1 MTLKELR
8 ESLQKCC
15 DDAGTF
21 ISVDV
26 SQVRQAGLRKSEPM
40 ISILITFFDED
51 QGQEIIASGLL
62 EVQYA
67 EPEIKEQTPWYQ
79 KEGEE

>member
-15 DDAGTF
+15 DEAGTL

-26 SQVRQAGLRKSEPM
+26 SQVRQAGMRKSEPV

-51 QGQEIIASGLL
+51 QGQQITASGLL
-62 EVQYA
+62 EIQWG
-67 EPEIKEQTPWYQ
+67 EPDIKEQTPWHP
-79 KEGEE
+79 KEGE